1 MSLMLRNQFTEHF
14 FTRVPLV
21 DYTIWD
27 TYDMYPEEFSQFFNI
42 KSSGREAENVLGMT
56 GLGYLVEKGE
66 DEAVQYDR
74 IFQGPKSSY
83 IHTEYALA
91 VSTSQT
97 AMEDDLDG
105 ILKMG
110 AQSLGRSA
118 RYTPEIV
125 AAAIINNGKT
135 ASSGLSADKFVA
147 PRSEALFSAAHAMT
161 NGGTYSNLG
170 AADFSITSLRAALNL
185 SARIPDERGK
195 LVRFRPS
202 TIFAAPEMQY
212 SIEEILNSTGKSG
225 TADNDLNAFKTL
237 FSLQAR
243 QWHYLTDLDAWY
255 MSCDGHELNFYWRV
269 RFSTDHDTD
278 FDTGGAKTKIRGR
291 FSCGYSAWRG
301 LYAST
306 P

>member
-1 MSLMLRNQFTEHF
+1 MSMMLRNQFTERF
-14 FTRVPLV
+14 FNRVPLV

-27 TYDMYPEEFSQFFNI
+27 TYDQYPEEYSQFFNMK
-42 KSSGREAENVLGMT
+42 KSSREGENVLGMT

-66 DEAVQYDR
+66 DELVQYDR
-74 IFQGPKSSY
+74 IFQGPKSQY

-110 AQSLGRSA
+110 AQALGRSA
-118 RYTPEIV
+118 RYTPELV

-135 ASSGLSADKFVA
+135 ASAGLAADKFVA
-147 PRSEALFSAAHAMT
+147 ARSEALFSASHAMT

-170 AADFSITSLRAALNL
+170 TADFSITSLRAALNNI
-185 SARIPDERGK
+185 ARIPDERGK
-195 LVRFRPS
+195 LVRFTPS
-202 TIFAAPEMQY
+202 VIFAAPEMQY
-212 SIEEILNSTGKSG
+212 VMEELLNSAGKSG

-237 FSLQAR
+237 FNLTAG

-255 MSCDGHELNFYWRV
+255 MQCAGHEMNFYWRV
-269 RFSTDHDTD
+269 PFATDHDTD
-278 FDTGGAKTKIRGR
+278 FDTGGSKTKIRGR

-301 LYAST
+301 MYAST